1 MHHTLKLIFS
11 AALAVAIVA
20 STAPVQAGPADTIKE
35 RRALMKNYGKN
46 MKAISGYLKKGRG
59 TAADVAASAD
69 KIAANA
75 SKIVALYPKGTA
87 TSDNVGKT
95 RAKPEIWSERAKFED
110 AVGKLKTLAM
120 NLAAAARTGNKGAI
134 GKAMGAMGKQS
145 CGGCH
150 RAFRAKKK

>member
-46 MKAISGYLKKGRG
+46 MKVIGGYLKKGMG
-59 TAADVAASAD
+59 TAADVTASAD

-75 SKIVALYPKGTA
+75 GKIVALYPKGTA
-87 TSDNVGKT
+87 ASDNVGKT

-120 NLAAAARTGNKGAI
+120 NLAAAARTCNKGAI